1 MDIRNRILEAAAR
14 VYAETGFRGT
24 TTRRVA
30 NEAGVNEITLF
41 RHFGTKEALIKA
53 ALREVHC
60 ETGGVAL
67 AEPGNPEQELYA
79 WAMDTFTQWHEERH
93 MLCRVMGDLVEH
105 PEIAPEICERPKD
118 EHGKVSRYLE
128 RMRELGLATGDFV
141 ADAAA
146 GLLMGAIF
154 THAVWRDHFAD
165 PDLPPV
171 EQVIREYV
179 SLVLRSVGAVA
190 GGADA
195 LETT

>member
-1 MDIRNRILEAAAR
+1 MDIRDRILEAAAR

-30 NEAGVNEITLF
+30 TEAGVNEITLF
-41 RHFGTKEALIKA
+41 RHFGTKEALVKA
-53 ALREVHC
+53 ALRQVHC
-60 ETGGVAL
+60 EAEGVL
-67 AEPGNPEQELYA
+67 LGEPHDPEQELYA
-79 WAMDTFTQWHEERH
+79 WAITTFHQWHEGRH

-105 PEIAPEICERPKD
+105 PEIAPEICERPRE
-118 EHGKVSRYLE
+118 EHARVSRYLE

-154 THAVWRDHFAD
+154 THAVWRDYFAD

-171 EQVIREYV
+171 EQVIHQYV
-179 SLVLRSVGAVA
+179 SLVLRSIGAAA
-190 GGADA
+190 GDSGAREIA
-195 LETT
+195 